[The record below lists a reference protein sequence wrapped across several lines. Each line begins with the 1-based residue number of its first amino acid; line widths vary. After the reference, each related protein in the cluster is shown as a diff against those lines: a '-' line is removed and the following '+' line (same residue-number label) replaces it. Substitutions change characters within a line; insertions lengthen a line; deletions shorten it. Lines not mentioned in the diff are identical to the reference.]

1 MALMALM
8 PALFLFILLRRP
20 IWDVDIFWQLKL
32 GELALANG
40 QWIKQE
46 PFAAHYLDEAVPSFA
61 WLGQMLLAQLRL
73 WWGWAGLRLFDASCW
88 LGAMGVVAWAC
99 RRRGAPM
106 AGLLIGLPIAFIVA
120 LPYASIRPQSL
131 ALLCFGLLLAVLRL
145 YGPAWRRLGLA
156 ALLLPLW
163 QNLHPS
169 VAIAVL
175 YLGGLAAAHWL
186 DWLRRPASVLPWE
199 STMFVALAGLALLT
213 TPEGLSII
221 TDAAHNAR
229 ESRAMGVT
237 EWLPLWWPGNRG
249 IAGLVL
255 VAVLIAGWLYYRWGR
270 TVDRPAVLAAGVLLC
285 ASIAAGRFVPFW
297 AVAMIPVF
305 AGLAGAGGG
314 PSPSAW
320 SRPMAALLLAM
331 VAFTAGPAR
340 FSDQIPVRQIQA
352 LHAQGVRGVVFAHF
366 PWGGPVID
374 SSYPAVTVAYDGR
387 YYRYTRSEWGRYRR
401 LVKGEVGPAEL
412 ERIYRPAA
420 YVLSPAW
427 TPGLI
432 AALKADPMRWRLIS
446 QDSVAVI
453 FVRRNPA

>member
-1 MALMALM
+1 MALM

-145 YGPAWRRLGLA
+145 HGPAWRRLGLA

-199 STMFVALAGLALLT
+199 STMFVALAGLALLA

-229 ESRAMGVT
+229 ESRAM
-237 EWLPLWWPGNRG
+237 
-249 IAGLVL
+249 
-255 VAVLIAGWLYYRWGR
+255 
-270 TVDRPAVLAAGVLLC
+270 
-285 ASIAAGRFVPFW
+285 
-297 AVAMIPVF
+297 
-305 AGLAGAGGG
+305 
-314 PSPSAW
+314 
-320 SRPMAALLLAM
+320 LLAM

-401 LVKGEVGPAEL
+401 LVKGEVGPEEL